1 MSRDGSVSPM
11 MSQYLE
17 IKKEHEG
24 ALLFYR
30 MGDFYEMFF
39 DDAVAASEALGIA
52 LTKRGRTK
60 GGDIPMC
67 GVPVHSA
74 SGYLNQLIKKGFRV
88 AVCEQ
93 TEDPAE
99 TRKRGSTAVVAREV
113 VRVITPGTLTEDTLL
128 DARHH
133 NHLAAVSIVRDDSA
147 LAWVDISSGAL
158 SVIPCPMVKL
168 GPQVARTAPTELLVS
183 ESNLDRLEKMLPEIE
198 ASLTPLAPVIFDS
211 SAAER
216 KLNELFGVFALDGFG
231 SFGRAE
237 VSALGAIVAYLELT
251 QKGKLPGLR
260 PPVREQVADTLQID
274 AATRR
279 NLEIS
284 KDFSGGRENSLITA
298 IDQTLTAGGARLMEG
313 RISAPSTSLTEIA
326 ARHDA
331 IGHFVSATET
341 RDAVR
346 NLLRGLPDIERAL
359 SRLCLERGGPRD
371 AAAVSEGLVLADAIR
386 ERQMSE
392 DLPSALKA
400 DNDHSTELDGL
411 KQRLQAAI
419 EKNPPLSIRDGN
431 YIRDG
436 FDSELDESRRLRD
449 QARSVVAELQAEYI
463 GETGIQ
469 PLKMKFNNVL
479 GYFVE
484 VPTGHSSKL
493 LAQPFSQTFIHRQT
507 TANAVRFTTN
517 RLSELESRILGAGAR
532 ADEIEKRIFEDMRA
546 RIAGAATAIS
556 SVASWLAEVD
566 LSAAFAELAAT
577 RDWCR
582 PEMNDLGALEISGGR
597 HPVVEQALARS
608 NGPPFI
614 ANDCVLDGPSGAGP
628 RVQLLT
634 GPNMSGKSTYL
645 RQNALIALLAQSGS
659 FVPAASARI
668 GIASQLFSRVGAAD
682 ELARGRSTFMVEMV
696 ETAAI
701 LNQADSGA
709 LVILDE
715 IGRGTA
721 TYDGLSLAW
730 ATLEHLHDVNRC
742 RALFATHYHELAM
755 LSERLEKLV
764 NANVAVREWENDVIF
779 LHEVRPGAADRSY
792 GVQVAK
798 LAGIPASVVAR
809 AREILDRL
817 ESNELGGSSR
827 TANLLDE
834 LPLFSS
840 DTGMERELGP
850 TESETEKRLKA
861 VNPDDLTPREALALI
876 YELAAAIE
884 CGSGGR
890 KPP

>member
-1 MSRDGSVSPM
+1 
-11 MSQYLE
+11 
-17 IKKEHEG
+17 
-24 ALLFYR
+24 
-30 MGDFYEMFF
+30 
-39 DDAVAASEALGIA
+39 
-52 LTKRGRTK
+52 
-60 GGDIPMC
+60 
-67 GVPVHSA
+67 
-74 SGYLNQLIKKGFRV
+74 
-88 AVCEQ
+88 
-93 TEDPAE
+93 
-99 TRKRGSTAVVAREV
+99 
-113 VRVITPGTLTEDTLL
+113 
-128 DARHH
+128 
-133 NHLAAVSIVRDDSA
+133 
-147 LAWVDISSGAL
+147 
-158 SVIPCPMVKL
+158 
-168 GPQVARTAPTELLVS
+168 
-183 ESNLDRLEKMLPEIE
+183 
-198 ASLTPLAPVIFDS
+198 
-211 SAAER
+211 
-216 KLNELFGVFALDGFG
+216 
-231 SFGRAE
+231 
-237 VSALGAIVAYLELT
+237 
-251 QKGKLPGLR
+251 
-260 PPVREQVADTLQID
+260 
-274 AATRR
+274 
-279 NLEIS
+279 
-284 KDFSGGRENSLITA
+284 
-298 IDQTLTAGGARLMEG
+298 
-313 RISAPSTSLTEIA
+313 
-326 ARHDA
+326 
-331 IGHFVSATET
+331 
-341 RDAVR
+341 
-346 NLLRGLPDIERAL
+346 
-359 SRLCLERGGPRD
+359 
-371 AAAVSEGLVLADAIR
+371 
-386 ERQMSE
+386 
-392 DLPSALKA
+392 
-400 DNDHSTELDGL
+400 
-411 KQRLQAAI
+411 
-419 EKNPPLSIRDGN
+419 
-431 YIRDG
+431 
-436 FDSELDESRRLRD
+436 
-449 QARSVVAELQAEYI
+449 
-463 GETGIQ
+463 
-469 PLKMKFNNVL
+469 MKFNNVL

-493 LAQPFSQTFIHRQT
+493 LAQPFSQTLIHRQT

-566 LSAAFAELAAT
+566 LSAAFAELAAS

-840 DTGMERELGP
+840 IAEIEQEP
-850 TESETEKRLKA
+850 APPESEIEKRLKA

-876 YELAAAIE
+876 YELAAAI
-884 CGSGGR
+884 GR
-890 KPP
+890 SSES

>member
-17 IKKEHEG
+17 IKAEHEG

-60 GGDIPMC
+60 SGDIPMC

-99 TRKRGSTAVVAREV
+99 ARKRGSTAVVAREV
-113 VRVITPGTLTEDTLL
+113 VRLITPGTLTEETLL
-128 DARHH
+128 DARRH
-133 NHLAAVSIVRDDSA
+133 NHLAAVSIVREDSA
-147 LAWVDISSGAL
+147 LAWADISSGAL

-168 GPQVARTAPTELLVS
+168 GPQIARIAPTELLVS
-183 ESNLDRLEKMLPEIE
+183 ESNLDRLDRMLPEVE
-198 ASLTPLAPVIFDS
+198 ASLTPLAPVNFDS

-216 KLNELFGVFALDGFG
+216 KLNDLFGVVALDGFG
-231 SFGRAE
+231 NFGRAE
-237 VSALGAIVAYLELT
+237 ISAVGAIVAYLELT

-284 KDFSGGRENSLITA
+284 EDFSGGRENSLIAA
-298 IDQTLTAGGARLMEG
+298 IDLTLTAGGARLLER
-313 RISAPSTSLTEIA
+313 RISAPSTSLAEIA

-331 IGHFVSATET
+331 IGHFVSAMEAKDSA
-341 RDAVR
+341 RD
-346 NLLRGLPDIERAL
+346 LLRGLPDIERAL

-371 AAAVSEGLVLADAIR
+371 AAAVSEGLSLADKIR
-386 ERQMSE
+386 ERLTLE
-392 DLPSALKA
+392 DLPGGLQI
-400 DNDHSTELDGL
+400 DNDNSTVLDGL
-411 KQRLQAAI
+411 KRHLQSAL
-419 EKNPPLSIRDGN
+419 EKSPPLSVRDGN

-436 FDSELDESRRLRD
+436 FDAELDETRRLRD
-449 QARSVVAELQAEYI
+449 QARNVVAELQAEYVE
-463 GETGIQ
+463 ETGIQ
-469 PLKMKFNNVL
+469 SLKMKFNNIL
-479 GYFVE
+479 GYFIE
-484 VPTGHSSKL
+484 VPAGHSSKL

-507 TANAVRFTTN
+507 TANAARFTTH

-532 ADEIEKRIFEDMRA
+532 ADEIEKRIFEDLRV
-546 RIAGAATAIS
+546 RISEAAPAINP
-556 SVASWLAEVD
+556 VASWLAEVD
-566 LSAAFAELAAT
+566 LSAALAELAVA
-577 RDWCR
+577 RGWCR
-582 PEMNDLGALEISGGR
+582 PEMNDRGALEISGGR
-597 HPVVEQALARS
+597 HPVVEQALAKAS
-608 NGPPFI
+608 GSPFI
-614 ANDCVLDGPSGAGP
+614 SNDCVLDEPSGAGP

-721 TYDGLSLAW
+721 TYDGLSIAW

-742 RALFATHYHELAM
+742 RALFATHYHELAR
-755 LSERLEKLV
+755 LSDRLDRLS

-817 ESNELGGSSR
+817 ESGELEGSSR
-827 TANLLDE
+827 TANLLND

-840 DTGMERELGP
+840 DAEIEQEPRP
-850 TESETEKRLKA
+850 SASESEIENRLKA

-876 YELAAAIE
+876 YELADAVG
-884 CGSGGR
+884 CSSDG
-890 KPP
+890 